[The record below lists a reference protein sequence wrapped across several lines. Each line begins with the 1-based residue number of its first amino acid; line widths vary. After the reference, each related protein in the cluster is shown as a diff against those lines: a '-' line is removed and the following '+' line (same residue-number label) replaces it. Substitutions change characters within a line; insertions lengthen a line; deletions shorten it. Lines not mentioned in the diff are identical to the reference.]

1 MPSAPAH
8 LRGRWHRWRRLS
20 ARQRRLTLQAWLLL
34 PAAGAALRIVPLR
47 HLLALLALRVAAEPE
62 PAEPAIRARETADDG
77 DTLSRDIAE
86 AIARAAAQPPGG
98 STCLSRALVGAV
110 LLQRQRRPAELTLA
124 VATPGEGLKAHAW
137 LESNG
142 APISGFPVPPTWQPL
157 VRFRRQVE
165 PS

>member
-1 MPSAPAH
+1 
-8 LRGRWHRWRRLS
+8 LS
-20 ARQRRLTLQAWLLL
+20 ARQRRLTLQAWVLL
-34 PAAGAALRIVPLR
+34 PFSGVALRIVPLR
-47 HLLALLALRVAAEPE
+47 HLLALLALRIAAE

-157 VRFRRQVE
+157 VRFRRRVE